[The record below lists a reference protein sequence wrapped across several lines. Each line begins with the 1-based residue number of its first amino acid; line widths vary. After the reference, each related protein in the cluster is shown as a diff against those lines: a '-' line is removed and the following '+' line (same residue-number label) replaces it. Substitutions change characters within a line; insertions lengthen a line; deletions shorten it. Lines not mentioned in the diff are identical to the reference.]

1 MSEQEHELHIDNDFF
16 IQEQTTK
23 AIINPTS
30 FLEHISV
37 QTNLFEQLKSQFFN
51 EMLDDVTS
59 NGAAS
64 KKIEQWLSIRTLD
77 ELKEL
82 NAQAKQHFL
91 YHGITFNVYGDK
103 EGAERTIPFDLIPRV
118 IEKKQWEKI
127 ASGCAQRVKALN
139 YFLDDI

>member
-1 MSEQEHELHIDNDFF
+1 MSEQEHELHLDNDFF
-16 IQEQTTK
+16 IQEQTTT
-23 AIINPTS
+23 ALINPTS

-37 QTNLFEQLKSQFFN
+37 QTNFFEQLKSQFFN

-82 NAQAKQHFL
+82 NTQAKQHFL

-103 EGAERTIPFDLIPRV
+103 EGTERTIPFDLIPRV

-127 ASGCAQRVKALN
+127 ASGCAQRV
-139 YFLDDI
+139 